1 MHYDLRAN
9 EIRARWFP
17 GTRYPAI
24 VDLTHR
30 AKYTERQHPR
40 TDAFFVA
47 LHCPLVSCCS
57 MTPSLDRT
65 FHQELS
71 KNLFEG
77 TVFKMLDLVRAQIVG
92 LKTEGFLLAE
102 IIKSDDIWDP
112 SSEKRL

>member
-1 MHYDLRAN
+1 M
-9 EIRARWFP
+9 
-17 GTRYPAI
+17 
-24 VDLTHR
+24 
-30 AKYTERQHPR
+30 
-40 TDAFFVA
+40 A

-102 IIKSDDIWDP
+102 KIKSDDIWDP
-112 SSEKRL
+112 SSEKGSDDES